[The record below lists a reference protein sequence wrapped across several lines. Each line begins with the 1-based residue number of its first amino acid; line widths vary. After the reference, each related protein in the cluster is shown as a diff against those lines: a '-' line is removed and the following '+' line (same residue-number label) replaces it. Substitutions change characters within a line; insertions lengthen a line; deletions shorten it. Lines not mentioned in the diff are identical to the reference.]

1 VTSIEVPYS
10 IAAALPTL
18 AVIDITNEVSRE
30 IGVRGVSHGIAYV
43 TATHDASA
51 VRVNEREAG
60 FFSDV
65 EELLTRIVPLDAKD
79 RERLLRLLLGPR
91 TEQVPFQDGALCLG
105 TWQRVLLIGLDGA
118 AGLDWQLTVIG

>member
-18 AVIDITNEVSRE
+18 AVFDITNEVARE
-30 IGVRGVSHGIAYV
+30 IGRCGPADGIAYV
-43 TATHDASA
+43 TGSHESSA

-60 FFSDV
+60 LFDDV
-65 EELLTRIVPLDAKD
+65 ESMLTQLVPLEVKD
-79 RERLLRLLLGPR
+79 RERLLSMLLGSR

-105 TWQRVLLIGLDGA
+105 RYQRVLLVGLGGIA
-118 AGLDWQLTVIG
+118 ELDWTLTIIA